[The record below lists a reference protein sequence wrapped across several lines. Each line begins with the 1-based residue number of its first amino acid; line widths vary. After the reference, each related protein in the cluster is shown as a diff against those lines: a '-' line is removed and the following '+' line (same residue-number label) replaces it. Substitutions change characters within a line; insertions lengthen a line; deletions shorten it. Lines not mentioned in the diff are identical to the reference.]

1 MKNFL
6 CMAFILATM
15 SLSGA
20 ANATNTGISPM
31 SLRVSA
37 AVMDSDKETY
47 DKLSNMEESTAF
59 KNFLEYSR
67 NIVIS
72 RDFNTKYENLE
83 AKITEQIKQRG
94 VDKDPAFY
102 KLAKE
107 KGLVSDEGLLS
118 HAMEYQELLSEQ
130 FFSMR
135 YKKESSPLIE
145 DLYGNTFE
153 QVCQSGCATF
163 DVADKVSELNEFK
176 KGTASDLIGK
186 ITIIPVYQSKP
197 LILNIMEPS
206 SPLVVSSRQ
215 TNVMLY
221 KAESQKG
228 TVYSLITTSL
238 PIEVESTLGKG
249 FILEVGSAGINV
261 KMPEGMESV
270 YSVNQVSNLVSYV
283 YMQSFGM
290 LKDYADN
297 TANKDVWESRK
308 IK

>member
-1 MKNFL
+1 MKKFL
-6 CMAFILATM
+6 TMTFILATM
-15 SLSGA
+15 SLFGTASA
-20 ANATNTGISPM
+20 EISPM
-31 SLRVSA
+31 SLRVSSTL
-37 AVMDSDKETY
+37 MDADQGRY
-47 DKLSNMEESTAF
+47 DKLSHVEESVVF

-72 RDFNTKYENLE
+72 RDFNTKYEKLE

-102 KLAKE
+102 QRVKE
-107 KGLVSDEGLLS
+107 KGLVSDEALLS
-118 HAMEYQELLSEQ
+118 HPLEYQELLSEQ

-135 YKKESSPLIE
+135 YIKKSSPLIK
-145 DLYGNTFE
+145 DLYDKAFAD
-153 QVCQSGCATF
+153 VCKSGCATF
-163 DVADKVSELNEFK
+163 DVADKVSELRDFK
-176 KGTASDLIGK
+176 DSGKSDLIGK
-186 ITIIPVYQSKP
+186 ITIIPLYQSKP

-206 SPLVVSSRQ
+206 SPLLVSSRQ

-238 PIEVESTLGKG
+238 PVDVDSGLGKG
-249 FILEVGSAGINV
+249 FLLEVGSAGINV

-270 YSVNQVSNLVSYV
+270 YSVNQVSNLLSYV
-283 YMQSFGM
+283 YMQAFGM
-290 LKDYADN
+290 LKDFADN
-297 TANKDVWESRK
+297 TANKDAWESRK

>member
-20 ANATNTGISPM
+20 ANAGISPM
-31 SLRVSA
+31 LLMASA
-37 AVMDSDKETY
+37 NIMGADKETY
-47 DKLSNMEESTAF
+47 NKLSNMEESVAF
-59 KNFLEYSR
+59 KNFLEYSQD
-67 NIVIS
+67 IVIS

-107 KGLVSDEGLLS
+107 KGLVSDEELLS
-118 HAMEYQELLSEQ
+118 HAMEYQELLNEQ

-145 DLYGNTFE
+145 DLYGKTFE
-153 QVCQSGCATF
+153 QVCQSGCSTF
-163 DVADKVSELNEFK
+163 DIADKVSELNEFK
-176 KGTASDLIGK
+176 KGTASDLIEK

-197 LILNIMEPS
+197 VILNIMEPS
-206 SPLVVSSRQ
+206 SPLVVSRRQ
-215 TNVMLY
+215 TNVMIY
-221 KAESQKG
+221 KAESKKG
-228 TVYSLITTSL
+228 TIYSLITTSL

-249 FILEVGSAGINV
+249 FILEVGSTGINV

-270 YSVNQVSNLVSYV
+270 YSVKQVSNLVSYV
-283 YMQSFGM
+283 YMQAFGM

>member
-1 MKNFL
+1 MKKFL
-6 CMAFILATM
+6 TMTFILAAM
-15 SLSGA
+15 SLFGTASA
-20 ANATNTGISPM
+20 EISPM
-31 SLRVSA
+31 SLRVSSTL
-37 AVMDSDKETY
+37 MDADQGRY
-47 DKLSNMEESTAF
+47 DKLSHVEESVVF

-72 RDFNTKYENLE
+72 RDFNTKYEKLE

-94 VDKDPAFY
+94 VDKYPAFY
-102 KLAKE
+102 QHVKE
-107 KGLVSDEGLLS
+107 KGLVSDEALLS
-118 HAMEYQELLSEQ
+118 HPLEYQDLLTEQ

-135 YKKESSPLIE
+135 YIKKSSPLIK
-145 DLYGNTFE
+145 DLYAKAFAD
-153 QVCQSGCATF
+153 VCKSGCATF
-163 DVADKVSELNEFK
+163 DVADKVSELRDFK
-176 KGTASDLIGK
+176 DSGKSDLIGK
-186 ITIIPVYQSKP
+186 ITIIPLYQSKP

-238 PIEVESTLGKG
+238 PVDVDSRLGKG
-249 FILEVGSAGINV
+249 FLLEVGSAGINV

-270 YSVNQVSNLVSYV
+270 YSVNQVSNLLSYV
-283 YMQSFGM
+283 YMQAFGM
-290 LKDYADN
+290 LKDFADN
-297 TANKDVWESRK
+297 TANKDAWESRK